1 MVRVQDLLKDPS
13 LFAPD
18 GSQLRPI
25 ARSDIDE
32 ALLALYVFTRNG
44 MQPAV
49 LQFDGL
55 CLMGSDLRGLNP
67 SGDGPFQ
74 VSFVNSTVP
83 PRGLPKTTSCWTYGS
98 HPKIL
103 NSWRDCIPD
112 ATVEDLTYLAF
123 NECA

>member
-32 ALLALYVFTRNG
+32 SLLALYVFTRNG

-55 CLMGSDLRGLNP
+55 CLKGADLRGLNP

-74 VSFVNSTVP
+74 VSFVRLEIVETARATGRCWELRHRCDTCGGAWP
-83 PRGLPKTTSCWTYGS
+83 GRWRLGRHQRGGEL
-98 HPKIL
+98 H
-103 NSWRDCIPD
+103 RAD
-112 ATVEDLTYLAF
+112 
-123 NECA
+123 

>member
-55 CLMGSDLRGLNP
+55 CLMGSDLRG
-67 SGDGPFQ
+67 FQ

-83 PRGLPKTTSCWTYGS
+83 PRGLPKTTSCWTYGTTQ
-98 HPKIL
+98 
-103 NSWRDCIPD
+103 R
-112 ATVEDLTYLAF
+112 F
-123 NECA
+123 